1 MQLYDITV
9 LFYNLFPNHSFAS
22 FFTLITSWDVFSEYF
37 TLTRISISWVAT
49 YNQFR
54 SHWHRKLALSQNASF
69 CFGVESHL
77 PSSFQIMQFGEIFS
91 AVLHCESGATHINA
105 CLSTAVV
112 FNLCITYAPVSLSRE
127 PDSLLLQ
134 KPVQD
139 LQLQRKWA
147 VNQEDVICNHEWSY
161 PHFLKTKSCL
171 LQIPSMCSSPH

>member
-1 MQLYDITV
+1 MFSVNILLWLEYPFPGWLLTTNLDHIDIGSWLYLKMHRFALV
-9 LFYNLFPNHSFAS
+9 LNPICHPVSKSCSLER
-22 FFTLITSWDVFSEYF
+22 FFL
-37 TLTRISISWVAT
+37 
-49 YNQFR
+49 
-54 SHWHRKLALSQNASF
+54 
-69 CFGVESHL
+69 
-77 PSSFQIMQFGEIFS
+77 